1 MHGAQRSCCSL
12 QNIHPLPHL
21 PKEKPRPCG
30 TGLCAQTSLSTG
42 SELAAIYLGVEPGT
56 AGAAAA
62 AVAAAAAAASAAA
75 LAASAAASTTAAAA
89 SEAGAAGSTAG
100 TTTTAGAS
108 TAAGAGAGAASSFL
122 PQAASAAAAIRAAR
136 TREFFISIFLFG
148 QTSTW
153 KAMASDFFEL
163 CNALAKF
170 TWVALVGATRN
181 YIVI

>member
-1 MHGAQRSCCSL
+1 MEYRSSRCTARDAVAARFRISTHRLACQKKSPNLAVRGFARKPAFRPVQSL
-12 QNIHPLPHL
+12 QLH
-21 PKEKPRPCG
+21 
-30 TGLCAQTSLSTG
+30 
-42 SELAAIYLGVEPGT
+42 AAIYLGVEPGT

-108 TAAGAGAGAASSFL
+108 TAAGAGAGAGAASSFL

-148 QTSTW
+148 QTSIW
-153 KAMASDFFEL
+153 KAMAPEFF
-163 CNALAKF
+163 
-170 TWVALVGATRN
+170 
-181 YIVI
+181 